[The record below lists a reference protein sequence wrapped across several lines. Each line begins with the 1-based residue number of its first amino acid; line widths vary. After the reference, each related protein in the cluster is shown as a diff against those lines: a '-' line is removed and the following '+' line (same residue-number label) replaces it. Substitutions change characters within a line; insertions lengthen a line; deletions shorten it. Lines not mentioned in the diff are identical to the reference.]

1 MSITPD
7 KRALSSK
14 IKAAQI
20 KFHDEYVFM
29 EDRHQSPD
37 SAITKKNWEQL

>member
-20 KFHDEYVFM
+20 EFHDDHALKTY
-29 EDRHQSPD
+29 
-37 SAITKKNWEQL
+37 ITKATTPLL